1 VYYLRLTSLTDGS
14 EDPNPLMILFFLVP
28 LILLTIAAVN
38 FVQIRTPK
46 QASEFQESVGVV
58 VPMRNEAENV
68 EGLVATLAAQSGDM
82 HFYLLDDSSE
92 DSTFELL
99 QKFTAHDS
107 RFTAIKGA
115 PLADGWIGKTW
126 ALQQL
131 FEASNEDVLVSIDA
145 DVRLTNDAIAKAVS
159 TMHGARL
166 DFVSPYP
173 RQIAQSF
180 GERLIQPL
188 LQWSW
193 LSTVPL
199 RNAEG
204 SRQKSMAVANGQF
217 FVVRRSA
224 LNSIGGYVSVKHAVI
239 DDVFLAR
246 ALMESGSSGTVIN
259 GSDIAETRMYSSW
272 NEIEAGYG
280 KSLNKAFG
288 SVFGAVFVIAFL
300 FATSIAPLIL
310 GLLGNPYGWLG
321 FAAIVGSRVLSAI
334 KSRGRVL
341 DSVLH
346 PISIVALIYL
356 IVYSYLM
363 RGTVQWKGRTV

>member
-1 VYYLRLTSLTDGS
+1 
-14 EDPNPLMILFFLVP
+14 MILFFLLP

-38 FVQIRTPK
+38 FFQIRTPK
-46 QASEFQESVGVV
+46 ASSELLDSVGVV

-68 EGLVATLAAQSGDM
+68 EGIVATLSAQDGPF
-82 HFYLLDDSSE
+82 HYYLLDDNSE

-99 QKFTAHDS
+99 Q
-107 RFTAIKGA
+107 RFTAGDTRFTVIKGA

-131 FEASNEDVLVSIDA
+131 FEASNEEVLVSIDA
-145 DVRLTNDAIAKAVS
+145 DVRLTNDAINKAV
-159 TMHGARL
+159 TLMHGARL
-166 DFVSPYP
+166 DFISPYP
-173 RQIAQSF
+173 RQIAKSF
-180 GERLIQPL
+180 AERLIQPL

-193 LSTVPL
+193 LTTVPL
-199 RNAEG
+199 RFAESG
-204 SRQKSMAVANGQF
+204 RQKTMAVANGQF

-224 LNSIGGYVSVKHAVI
+224 LDSVGGYRSVKHAVI

-246 ALMESGSSGTVIN
+246 ALISSGSSGTVVN
-259 GSDIAETRMYSSW
+259 GSDIAETRMYASW
-272 NEIEAGYG
+272 SEIEAGYG
-280 KSLNKAFG
+280 KSLSRAFG
-288 SVFGAVFVIAFL
+288 SPIGAIFVITFL

-321 FAAIVGSRVLSAI
+321 FGAIVGTRVLSAI
-334 KSRGRVL
+334 KSRGSVL

-356 IVYSYLM
+356 IVYSYLV
-363 RGTVQWKGRTV
+363 RKTVMWKGRTV

>member
-1 VYYLRLTSLTDGS
+1 
-14 EDPNPLMILFFLVP
+14 MILFFLLP

-46 QASEFQESVGVV
+46 QTSELLETVGVI

-68 EGLVATLAAQSGDM
+68 EGLVATLAAQEGSF
-82 HFYLLDDSSE
+82 HFYLLDDNSE
-92 DSTFELL
+92 DQTFELL
-99 QKFTAHDS
+99 HRFTDGDS
-107 RFTAIKGA
+107 RFTVLKGA
-115 PLADGWIGKTW
+115 VLDDKWIGKTW

-131 FEASNEDVLVSIDA
+131 YEASQEEVLVSLDA
-145 DVRLTNDAIAKAVS
+145 DVRLSNDALNKAV
-159 TMHGARL
+159 TTLHGARL

-180 GERLIQPL
+180 AERLIQPL

-193 LSTVPL
+193 LTTVPL
-199 RNAEG
+199 RYAESSG
-204 SRQKSMAVANGQF
+204 QKSMAVANGQF

-224 LNSIGGYVSVKHAVI
+224 LISIGGYQSVKHAVI

-246 ALMESGSSGTVIN
+246 ELIKSGSAGTVIN
-259 GSDIAETRMYSSW
+259 GSAIAETHMYGSW

-288 SVFGAVFVIAFL
+288 SVIGAVCVVAFL
-300 FATSIAPLIL
+300 FVTSVAPLIL
-310 GLLGNPYGWLG
+310 GLLGNAYGWLG
-321 FAAIVGSRVLSAI
+321 LAAIVGTRVLSAI
-334 KSRGRVL
+334 KSRGNVL

-346 PISIVALIYL
+346 PISVVALIYL

-363 RGTVQWKGRTV
+363 RGSIQWKGRTV

>member
-1 VYYLRLTSLTDGS
+1 
-14 EDPNPLMILFFLVP
+14 MILFFLLP

-38 FVQIRTPK
+38 FFQIRTPK
-46 QASEFQESVGVV
+46 ATSQLLDSVGVV

-68 EGLVATLAAQSGDM
+68 EGIVATLSAQDGPF
-82 HFYLLDDSSE
+82 HFYLLDDNSE
-92 DSTFELL
+92 DKTLELL
-99 QKFTAHDS
+99 QRFTAGDS
-107 RFTAIKGA
+107 RFTVIKGA

-131 FEASNEDVLVSIDA
+131 YEASSEDVLVSIDA
-145 DVRLTNDAIAKAVS
+145 DVRLTNDAINKAVTS
-159 TMHGARL
+159 LRGARL
-166 DFVSPYP
+166 DFLSPYP
-173 RQIAQSF
+173 RQIAHSF

-193 LSTVPL
+193 LTTVPL
-199 RNAEG
+199 RYAEG
-204 SRQKSMAVANGQF
+204 ARQKSMAVANGQF

-224 LNSIGGYVSVKHAVI
+224 LDSIGGYQSVKHAVI

-246 ALMESGSSGTVIN
+246 QLIAHGSSGTVID
-259 GSDIAETRMYSSW
+259 GSDIAETRMYASW
-272 NEIEAGYG
+272 SEIEAGYG

-288 SVFGAVFVIAFL
+288 SIFGAIFVIVFL
-300 FATSIAPLIL
+300 FVTSIAPLVL

-334 KSRGRVL
+334 KSRGSVV

-356 IVYSYLM
+356 IVYSYLV
-363 RGTVQWKGRTV
+363 RGTVTWKGRTL

>member
-1 VYYLRLTSLTDGS
+1 
-14 EDPNPLMILFFLVP
+14 MILFFLLP

-38 FVQIRTPK
+38 FFQIRTPK
-46 QASEFQESVGVV
+46 ATSELLDSVGVV

-68 EGLVATLAAQSGDM
+68 EGIVATLSAQDGPF
-82 HFYLLDDSSE
+82 HFYLLDDNSE
-92 DSTFELL
+92 DKTLELL
-99 QKFTAHDS
+99 QRFTAGDS
-107 RFTAIKGA
+107 RFTVIKGA

-131 FEASNEDVLVSIDA
+131 YEASNEDVLVSIDA
-145 DVRLTNDAIAKAVS
+145 DVRLTNDAINKAVTS
-159 TMHGARL
+159 LRGARL
-166 DFVSPYP
+166 DFLSPYP
-173 RQIAQSF
+173 RQIAHSF

-193 LSTVPL
+193 LTTVPL
-199 RNAEG
+199 RYAEG
-204 SRQKSMAVANGQF
+204 ARQKSMAVANGQF

-224 LNSIGGYVSVKHAVI
+224 LDSIGGYQSVKHAVI

-246 ALMESGSSGTVIN
+246 QLIAHGSSGTVID
-259 GSDIAETRMYSSW
+259 GSDIAETRMYASW
-272 NEIEAGYG
+272 SEIEAGYG

-288 SVFGAVFVIAFL
+288 SIFGAIFVIVFL
-300 FATSIAPLIL
+300 FVTSIAPLVL

-334 KSRGRVL
+334 KSRGSVV

-356 IVYSYLM
+356 IVYSYLV
-363 RGTVQWKGRTV
+363 RGTVTWKGRTL

>member
-1 VYYLRLTSLTDGS
+1 
-14 EDPNPLMILFFLVP
+14 MILYFLLP

-46 QASEFQESVGVV
+46 RTSELAETVAVI

-68 EGLVATLAAQSGDM
+68 EGLIATLAAQEGSL
-82 HFYLLDDSSE
+82 HFYLLDDNSE
-92 DSTFELL
+92 DQTFELL
-99 QKFTAHDS
+99 QRFTKDDS
-107 RFTAIKGA
+107 RFTVIKGA
-115 PLADGWIGKTW
+115 VLKDKWIGKTW

-131 FEASNEDVLVSIDA
+131 FDASNEEILVSIDA
-145 DVRLTNDAIAKAVS
+145 DVRLSNNAINKAVTALNS
-159 TMHGARL
+159 VRL

-180 GERLIQPL
+180 AERLIQPL

-193 LSTVPL
+193 LTTVPL
-199 RNAEG
+199 RYAESSG
-204 SRQKSMAVANGQF
+204 QQSMAIANGQF

-224 LNSIGGYVSVKHAVI
+224 LAAIGGYQSVKHAVI

-246 ALMESGSSGTVIN
+246 ELVKNGSSGTVIN
-259 GSDIAETRMYSSW
+259 GSDIAETRMYASW
-272 NEIEAGYG
+272 SQIKAGYG
-280 KSLNKAFG
+280 KSLNQAFG
-288 SVFGAVFVIAFL
+288 SIVGAIFVVAFL
-300 FATSIAPLIL
+300 IATCIAPLLL

-321 FAAIVGSRVLSAI
+321 FAAIVGTRVLSAM

-346 PISIVALIYL
+346 PISVVALVYL
-356 IVYSYLM
+356 IVYSYLR
-363 RGTVQWKGRTV
+363 RGSIQWKGRTV

>member
-1 VYYLRLTSLTDGS
+1 
-14 EDPNPLMILFFLVP
+14 MILFFLLP

-46 QASEFQESVGVV
+46 GTSELTQSIGVI

-68 EGLVATLAAQSGDM
+68 EGTIATLASQEGSL
-82 HFYLLDDSSE
+82 HFYLLDDNSE
-92 DSTFELL
+92 DQTFELL
-99 QKFTAHDS
+99 QRFTKDDS
-107 RFTAIKGA
+107 RFTVIKGA
-115 PLADGWIGKTW
+115 VLKDKWIVKTW

-131 FEASNEDVLVSIDA
+131 FDASNEEILVSIDA
-145 DVRLTNDAIAKAVS
+145 DVRLSNNAINKAVTALNS
-159 TMHGARL
+159 ARL

-180 GERLIQPL
+180 AERLVQPL

-193 LSTVPL
+193 LTTVPL
-199 RNAEG
+199 RYAESSG
-204 SRQKSMAVANGQF
+204 QKSMAVANGQF

-224 LNSIGGYVSVKHAVI
+224 LAAIGGYQSVKHAVI

-246 ALMESGSSGTVIN
+246 ELVKNGSSGTVIN
-259 GSDIAETRMYSSW
+259 GSEIAQTRMYASW
-272 NEIEAGYG
+272 SEIKAGYG
-280 KSLNKAFG
+280 KSLNQAFG
-288 SVFGAVFVIAFL
+288 SIVGVVFVVAFL
-300 FATSIAPLIL
+300 IATCIAPLLL

-321 FAAIVGSRVLSAI
+321 FAAIVGTRVLSAM

-346 PISIVALIYL
+346 PISVVALIYL
-356 IVYSYLM
+356 IVYSYLR
-363 RGTVQWKGRTV
+363 RGSIQWKGRTV

>member
-1 VYYLRLTSLTDGS
+1 
-14 EDPNPLMILFFLVP
+14 MILFFLLP

-38 FVQIRTPK
+38 FFQIRTPK
-46 QASEFQESVGVV
+46 ATSQLLDSVGVV

-68 EGLVATLAAQSGDM
+68 EGIVATLSAQDGPF
-82 HFYLLDDSSE
+82 HFYLLDDNSE
-92 DSTFELL
+92 DKTLELL
-99 QKFTAHDS
+99 QRFTAGDS
-107 RFTAIKGA
+107 RFTVIKGA

-131 FEASNEDVLVSIDA
+131 YEASSEDVLVSIDA
-145 DVRLTNDAIAKAVS
+145 DVRLTNDAINKAVTS
-159 TMHGARL
+159 LRGARL
-166 DFVSPYP
+166 DFLSPYP

-193 LSTVPL
+193 LTTVPL
-199 RNAEG
+199 RYAE
-204 SRQKSMAVANGQF
+204 SARQKSMAVANGQF

-224 LNSIGGYVSVKHAVI
+224 LDSIGGYQSVKHAVI

-246 ALMESGSSGTVIN
+246 QLIAHGSSGTVID
-259 GSDIAETRMYSSW
+259 GSDIAETRMYASW
-272 NEIEAGYG
+272 SEIEAGYG

-288 SVFGAVFVIAFL
+288 SIFGAIFVIVFL
-300 FATSIAPLIL
+300 FVTSIAPLVL

-334 KSRGRVL
+334 KSRGSVV

-356 IVYSYLM
+356 IVYSYLV
-363 RGTVQWKGRTV
+363 RGTVTWKGRTL

>member
-1 VYYLRLTSLTDGS
+1 
-14 EDPNPLMILFFLVP
+14 MILFFLLP
-28 LILLTIAAVN
+28 LILLTIATVN
-38 FVQIRTPK
+38 FFQIRTPK
-46 QASEFQESVGVV
+46 ATSQLLDSVGVV

-68 EGLVATLAAQSGDM
+68 EGIVATLSAQDGPF
-82 HFYLLDDSSE
+82 HFYLLDDNSE
-92 DSTFELL
+92 DKTLELL
-99 QKFTAHDS
+99 QRFTAGDS
-107 RFTAIKGA
+107 RFTVIKGA

-131 FEASNEDVLVSIDA
+131 YEASSEDVLVSIDA
-145 DVRLTNDAIAKAVS
+145 DVRLTNDAINKAVTS
-159 TMHGARL
+159 LRGARL
-166 DFVSPYP
+166 DFLSPYP
-173 RQIAQSF
+173 RQIAHSF

-193 LSTVPL
+193 LTTVPL
-199 RNAEG
+199 RYAEG
-204 SRQKSMAVANGQF
+204 ARQKSMAVANGQF

-224 LNSIGGYVSVKHAVI
+224 LDSIGGYQSVKHAVI

-246 ALMESGSSGTVIN
+246 QLIAHGSSGTVID
-259 GSDIAETRMYSSW
+259 GSDIAETRMYASW
-272 NEIEAGYG
+272 SEIEAGYG

-288 SVFGAVFVIAFL
+288 SIFGAIFVIVFL
-300 FATSIAPLIL
+300 FVTSIAPLVL

-334 KSRGRVL
+334 KSRGSVV

-356 IVYSYLM
+356 IVYSYLV
-363 RGTVQWKGRTV
+363 RGTVTWKGRTL

>member
-1 VYYLRLTSLTDGS
+1 
-14 EDPNPLMILFFLVP
+14 MILFFLLP

-38 FVQIRTPK
+38 FFQIRTPK
-46 QASEFQESVGVV
+46 ASSELLDSVGVV

-68 EGLVATLAAQSGDM
+68 EGIVATLSAQDGPF
-82 HFYLLDDSSE
+82 HYYLLDDNSE

-99 QKFTAHDS
+99 Q
-107 RFTAIKGA
+107 RFTAGDTRFTVIKGA

-131 FEASNEDVLVSIDA
+131 FEASNEEVLVSIDA
-145 DVRLTNDAIAKAVS
+145 DVRLTNDAINKAV
-159 TMHGARL
+159 TLMHGARL
-166 DFVSPYP
+166 DFISPYP
-173 RQIAQSF
+173 RQIAESF
-180 GERLIQPL
+180 SERLIQPL

-193 LSTVPL
+193 LTTVPL
-199 RNAEG
+199 RFAESG
-204 SRQKSMAVANGQF
+204 RQKSMAVANGQF

-224 LNSIGGYVSVKHAVI
+224 LDFVGGYQIVKHAVI

-246 ALMESGSSGTVIN
+246 ALISSGSSGTVVN
-259 GSDIAETRMYSSW
+259 GSDIAETRMYASW
-272 NEIEAGYG
+272 SEIEAGYG
-280 KSLNKAFG
+280 KSLNRAFG
-288 SVFGAVFVIAFL
+288 SPIGAIFVITFL

-321 FAAIVGSRVLSAI
+321 FGAIVGTRVLSAI
-334 KSRGRVL
+334 KSRGSVL

-356 IVYSYLM
+356 IVYSYLV
-363 RGTVQWKGRTV
+363 RKTVMWKGRTV